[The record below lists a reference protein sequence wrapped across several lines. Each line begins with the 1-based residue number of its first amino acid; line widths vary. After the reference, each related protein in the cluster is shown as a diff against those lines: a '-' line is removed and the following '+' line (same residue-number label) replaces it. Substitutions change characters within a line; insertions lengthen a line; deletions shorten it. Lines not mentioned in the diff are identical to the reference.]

1 MARINGSVSQRS
13 DSYSFYID
21 WSESKAS
28 NYIET
33 NQTTV
38 SATAYIYCSNHTAYA
53 SGLAQKLIIDG
64 TEFTATK
71 TVNLSSGV
79 TVALVSGSKTITHNA
94 DGKKS
99 ITISANCDLPYGSG
113 WGPNG
118 GSASGI
124 AELTSI
130 PRQANISSAPNF
142 NDEENPTITY
152 SNPAGNAVDSLQAC
166 ISLTGSEDDIVYRNI
181 SKTGS
186 SYTFNLTTAERN
198 VLRNAT
204 SGNSRK
210 VKFFVRT
217 GISGTTYYSSIERT
231 LSIVNANPTFSN
243 FTYKDVGSVSTQLT
257 GNNQIVISNYNEIKI
272 TIPAGNKAV
281 AKKGAT
287 MSKYRVV
294 CGNKS
299 AEASYSSSSDINLTL
314 SYVTNRTFTVYAI
327 DSRGNST
334 AVTKS
339 VAEWRNYSDIAIK
352 TGTAERTGGVGKETK
367 LIFEGTFW
375 KTEEQ
380 LDFGAVANEITLCQ
394 YRYKKSNESN
404 YSEPVS
410 ITPIISNDK
419 FSFSSIIKGDL
430 DTEGFNISNSFNIE
444 ITVKDKIKTSVYN
457 VLLGTGIPAI
467 AIHKNGVAFG
477 APYNEDEGGL
487 VQVGEKNILGQKV
500 LWDDY
505 LYMNASQT
513 VNVPISQQTHGI
525 MLMFCAYSDGQP
537 HNWNWANFVILKKEA
552 EILNGAGRTF
562 PMGGSQ
568 GIDATKY
575 IYIYPNKIEGNDAN
589 QQGNSKNYA
598 LRKIIGF

>member
-1 MARINGSVSQRS
+1 MSQFSNSNNGYTLYFNIWEEWY
-13 DSYSFYID
+13 DI
-21 WSESKAS
+21 AS
-28 NYIET
+28 NKSRIKWSLQL
-33 NQTTV
+33 NSTTKNF
-38 SATAYIYCSNHTAYA
+38 STHTLKW
-53 SGLAQKLIIDG
+53 GIVVDG
-64 TEFTATK
+64 N
-71 TVNLSSGV
+71 TVR
-79 TVALVSGSKTITHNA
+79 TSGSDGYLYPASIGKNSSLSLDSGSIDITHNSN
-94 DGKKS
+94 GSKS
-99 ITISANCDLPYGSG
+99 INFSVSFTTSSGSYMPGSISISNS
-113 WGPNG
+113 
-118 GSASGI
+118 I
-124 AELTSI
+124 KLTDI
-130 PRQANISSAPNF
+130 PRQANINSAPNF

-217 GISGTTYYSSIERT
+217 VISGTTYHSNIERT
-231 LSIVNANPTFSN
+231 LSIVNANPTFTN
-243 FTYKDVGSVSTQLT
+243 FTYKDTGSVSTQLT
-257 GNNQIVISNYNEIKI
+257 GNNQIVINNYNVIQI

-281 AKKGAT
+281 ANKGAT

-299 AEASYSSSSDINLTL
+299 TEASYSSSSDINLTL
-314 SYVTNRTFTVYAI
+314 SYVTNSTFTVYAI

-375 KTEEQ
+375 KTEEV

-404 YSEPVS
+404 YSESVS
-410 ITPIISNDK
+410 ITPIISEGK

-430 DTEGFNISNSFNIE
+430 DTEGFNLSNSFNIE
-444 ITVKDKIKTSVYN
+444 ITIKDKIKTSVYN
-457 VLLGTGIPAI
+457 VLLGAGIPAI

-477 APYNEDEGGL
+477 APYDETLAGL
-487 VQVGEKNILGQKV
+487 IQFL
-500 LWDDY
+500 
-505 LYMNASQT
+505 
-513 VNVPISQQTHGI
+513 
-525 MLMFCAYSDGQP
+525 
-537 HNWNWANFVILKKEA
+537 
-552 EILNGAGRTF
+552 
-562 PMGGSQ
+562 
-568 GIDATKY
+568 
-575 IYIYPNKIEGNDAN
+575 AN
-589 QQGNSKNYA
+589 QYGPAGGAINLNNSD
-598 LRKIIGF
+598 IINANCIWMNDESTGHEGINFLKQRRR